1 MKYLKKYKLYESY
14 INPISDYLTD
24 FIGFEIFRD
33 FLENKKLTIQ
43 QPSNPTKL
51 CLK

>member
-24 FIGFEIFRD
+24 FIDLYDFEIVSPR
-33 FLENKKLTIQ
+33 
-43 QPSNPTKL
+43 
-51 CLK
+51 